1 MTIQDVIAELEAIS
15 SLAVSEGARYGYFA
29 TLYLGMTRSVRDA
42 LGKGLYDNDTRMEHL
57 CVVFAQRYLDAF
69 STWRAGKPP
78 TRSWAIAFSQGQ
90 RDEITSIQHLLL
102 GVNAHINLDLGI
114 ATSMVASGSD
124 INLVKRDYDSINATI
139 ASLFNVVKSKLR
151 TISWPIRFLDD
162 MGGSVDDRIA
172 TFSIRIAR
180 DEAWRFANT
189 LHTWPAFDHAKLI
202 AERDAAIATFA
213 QRIID
218 PGFTA
223 NLVLRPV
230 KWAEPRDV
238 RKILATLQSR

>member
-1 MTIQDVIAELEAIS
+1 MTIQDVIAELEEIS

-42 LGKGLYDNDTRMEHL
+42 LGKGLYDNDARMEHL

-69 STWRAGKPP
+69 ATWRAGKPP
-78 TRSWAIAFSQGQ
+78 TKSWAIAFSHGQ
-90 RDEITSIQHLLL
+90 RDEITTIQHLLL

-114 ATSMVASGSD
+114 ATQNVALGSD
-124 INLVKRDYDSINATI
+124 IDQLKPDFDRINDTI
-139 ASLFNVVKSKLR
+139 STLFNVVKGRLR
-151 TISWPIRFLDD
+151 SISWPIRYLDD
-162 MGGSVDDRIA
+162 MGGSFDDRIA

-180 DEAWRFANT
+180 DEAWHFAKR
-189 LHTWPAFDHAKLI
+189 LHTWPAFDHAKLV
-202 AERDAAIATFA
+202 AERDMSISLFA

-223 NLVLRPV
+223 NLILRPV

-238 RKILATLQSR
+238 RKILAALR